1 MLHRFRIALIVLST
15 LALAACGNGIVKRVS
30 EPAASLQQ
38 LTVRADGNWTVALR
52 LQNFSSMPMTFDDVS
67 LALTVGDSDAGT
79 LQAKPGISIGGT
91 SADVINVDLVPSSA
105 ARLVVADALAGTAPG
120 LWPEGNSRGH
130 AAGKEA
136 AQLRYQQP
144 QHPQPGPGPA
154 GRAAL
159 IPTFRRGAWRRSP
172 LP

>member
-1 MLHRFRIALIVLST
+1 MLHRFRIALIVLCT
-15 LALAACGNGIVKRVS
+15 LALVACNNGIVKRVS

-52 LQNFSSMPMTFDDVS
+52 LQNYSSMPATFDDVA

-105 ARLVVADALAGTAPG
+105 ARLVVADALASNRTLAYGLKGTVAATPRKKKQQLRYRQPQRLNQAPG
-120 LWPEGNSRGH
+120 LPGV
-130 AAGKEA
+130 
-136 AQLRYQQP
+136 LR
-144 QHPQPGPGPA
+144 
-154 GRAAL
+154 
-159 IPTFRRGAWRRSP
+159 
-172 LP
+172 

>member
-1 MLHRFRIALIVLST
+1 LIVLCT
-15 LALAACGNGIVKRVS
+15 LALVACNNGIVKRVS

-91 SADVINVDLVPSSA
+91 SGRRHQCRPRAQLGRTPGGG
-105 ARLVVADALAGTAPG
+105 RRAGQQPHPG
-120 LWPEGNSRGH
+120 LWPEGNGGGH

-136 AQLRYQQP
+136 AQLRHQQP
-144 QHPQPGPGPA
+144 QHLNQAPA
-154 GRAAL
+154 CRRAAL
-159 IPTFRRGAWRRSP
+159 TPSPRRPAP
-172 LP
+172 LPCPDQIETYR